1 LWGFYRYGDLKIS
14 ANLLRERVKELLHF
28 CQFTE
33 RERER
38 EREEFKRETERDLL
52 VLLLK
57 VLGFSETC
65 KIQSR
70 TGQWRP

>member
-1 LWGFYRYGDLKIS
+1 MADDGSG
-14 ANLLRERVKELLHF
+14 ARER
-28 CQFTE
+28 E
-33 RERER
+33 RERARER

-52 VLLLK
+52 VLLK